1 MLDEIIAKKNKAK
14 DGLFELEIKISEKEF
29 FVAYDEIDKDSAY
42 DLLRK
47 YLIYKEDFGIPT
59 DIETSYNNKEKMVTI
74 TTNLRYLD
82 DDEENIRVK

>member
-1 MLDEIIAKKNKAK
+1 MLDEIIAKKNKSES
-14 DGLFELEIKISEKEF
+14 DLYELELKISEKDF

-59 DIETSYNNKEKMVTI
+59 DVETSYNNKEKLVTI
-74 TTNLRYLD
+74 TSNLRYLD
-82 DDEENIRVK
+82 DNENERLR